1 MSGLDLNLDRPA
13 TPRIVAGADALQ
25 RLGEVL
31 PAAPDPILL
40 VVDEGLVAA
49 GIADRLEAALPPGR
63 PVTRFVGPAGEPT
76 VAGVNDAVACARG
89 LEHAVIVGLGGGSAL
104 DSAKLVASLAASALP
119 AEDFVL
125 GRNVPPARWPAVMI
139 PTTSGTGSEVTHT
152 AIVSDEAGQKLWS
165 WAPDMAPDAVV
176 LDPTLTTS
184 VPPDMIVGTGLDAF
198 VHALEAMTG
207 QGRHAFTEAYGLEAT
222 RRARG
227 ALASYRHDPQDLHAA
242 ADMQLAATLA
252 GLAIDGGGTGMAHA
266 IGHALGSL
274 YHIPHGI
281 AVTLGLRASLA
292 WSIAADP
299 GRYQPA
305 AAAFGIPGES
315 AEDLAQAFEDWLSEL
330 AFDAVAARSL
340 PTAMS
345 AEALH
350 AELAAEPNRPMIH
363 NNARPAADADLAWLA
378 RRVVAA

>member
-1 MSGLDLNLDRPA
+1 MSGLELHVDRPA

-31 PAAPDPILL
+31 PATPAPILL
-40 VVDEGLVAA
+40 IVDAGLVAA
-49 GIADRLEAALPPGR
+49 GMAERLEVALPPGR
-63 PVTRFVGPAGEPT
+63 PVTRWICPAGEPT
-76 VAGVNDAVACARG
+76 LASVNDAVASARR
-89 LEHAVIVGLGGGSAL
+89 LDHAVIVGLGGGSAL

-152 AIVSDEAGQKLWS
+152 AIVSDQAGQKLWA
-165 WAPDMAPDAVV
+165 WAPDMAPDSVI

-207 QGRHAFTEAYGLEAT
+207 QGRQAFTEAYGLEAT

-227 ALASYRHDPQDLHAA
+227 ALASYRHDPHDLHAA

-274 YHIPHGI
+274 YHVPHGI

-292 WSIAADP
+292 WSIEADP

-305 AAAFGIPGES
+305 AAAFGLPGGT
-315 AEDLAQAFEDWLSEL
+315 AADLAEAFDGWLSEL

-340 PTAMS
+340 PASMS
-345 AEALH
+345 AGALH
-350 AELAAEPNRPMIH
+350 AELAAEPNRPMIQ

-378 RRVVAA
+378 RQVVAA